1 MGGLF
6 YLQTLGYAW
15 QISQDFWPSFYH
27 FDLLLHPQNKKSFIE
42 ADKSHSIGNLYTQT
56 GEAVGCYQYTATSTR
71 FLIGRATGTC
81 PYQWKIPNNIIYTR
95 SVFCSF
101 L

>member
-42 ADKSHSIGNLYTQT
+42 ADKS
-56 GEAVGCYQYTATSTR
+56 
-71 FLIGRATGTC
+71 
-81 PYQWKIPNNIIYTR
+81 
-95 SVFCSF
+95 
-101 L
+101 